1 MFLSPPVWGKNTYY
15 VFASIDIF
23 SSIQFEIL
31 FRCYKD
37 VTPYIIN
44 STSQRIW
51 SIVEWNRKLVMTIL
65 ISCGYQSVKKMRF
78 QQARRQVTK
87 KLSRKEMV
95 VGESRTMDFTRL
107 SQALKMM
114 SRSIIWKNWSMNG
127 FAIDVIN
134 HWTETPT
141 CQDILNLKRSR
152 KYLQEAT
159 TNLQEAIIN
168 RYLQLNVSVKTCLRS
183 IYRAMPFQTN

>member
-1 MFLSPPVWGKNTYY
+1 MINCQEWWVTAIYIDMGSRGMFLSPPEWGKNTYY
-15 VFASIDIF
+15 AFIDIF
-23 SSIQFEIL
+23 SLIQLEIL

-37 VTPYIIN
+37 ATPYIIN

-78 QQARRQVTK
+78 QHVRRQVIK

-95 VGESRTMDFTRL
+95 IGESRTMDFARL

-114 SRSIIWKNWSMNG
+114 SRSIIWKKLKHEW
-127 FAIDVIN
+127 ICDRCDK
-134 HWTETPT
+134 P
-141 CQDILNLKRSR
+141 LKRNSNMSR
-152 KYLQEAT
+152 YSDSENDPENICKKQ
-159 TNLQEAIIN
+159 
-168 RYLQLNVSVKTCLRS
+168 
-183 IYRAMPFQTN
+183 

>member
-15 VFASIDIF
+15 VFIDIF

-87 KLSRKEMV
+87 KPSRKEMV

-127 FAIDVIN
+127 FATDVIN

-152 KYLQEAT
+152 KYLQEAI
-159 TNLQEAIIN
+159 TNLQETIIN
-168 RYLQLNVSVKTCLRS
+168 RYLQLNVSIKTCLRS